1 MGKIRLYHATSAR
14 NAESIKKNGLLSKW
28 EGVYLTDSEES
39 ACRWMGFRM
48 AAVGEPVMAVI
59 EVEVDEED
67 TVEGM
72 DHSPLMEQI
81 FGVGKSILHPK
92 SIKSEKIINV
102 NYYQLNQ
109 K

>member
-1 MGKIRLYHATSAR
+1 MRAYHATSA
-14 NAESIKKNGLLSKW
+14 NNIPSILEEGLKSMW

-39 ACRWMGFRM
+39 ACRWMGFRL

-59 EVEVDEED
+59 EVEVNEYD

-92 SIKSEKIINV
+92 SIKPEKIINV
-102 NYYQLNQ
+102 NYYRLNQ